1 MASQPDII
9 QKIEEATKVYAEI
22 RRCKEMEDGCFK
34 WFEGLFKRYGNN
46 VVVDEILEGDKK
58 KMKEEVEGLM
68 VDVYRRRDL
77 CEWVNSNTEGVEVK
91 GGVEEIFKE
100 MGLEVEEVGGYF
112 VEEEEEDEEE
122 REEDEIDKGR
132 ETEGHGREEEKIKE
146 VLERTIKAI
155 QNQCPFE
162 IIES

>member
-1 MASQPDII
+1 
-9 QKIEEATKVYAEI
+9 
-22 RRCKEMEDGCFK
+22 MEDGCFK
-34 WFEGLFKRYGNN
+34 GFEGLCKRYGNY
-46 VVVDEILEGDKK
+46 VVVDEICEGDKK
-58 KMKEEVEGLM
+58 EVKEGVEGLM

-77 CEWVNSNTEGVEVK
+77 WEWVNSNTEGVEVK
-91 GGVEEIFKE
+91 GGSEEIFKE

-112 VEEEEEDEEE
+112 VEEEEEEDDEEE